1 MEFDYPFRFDF
12 SDSRSINVDVY
23 PHEYSSKFRNE
34 FDNTLI
40 GVHFEPAP
48 RKNESDK
55 FWFYSNTAD
64 NVTAKIF
71 EIENKIS
78 NKGEK

>member
-1 MEFDYPFRFDF
+1 MITLLDLTSVIQDLSMLMY
-12 SDSRSINVDVY
+12 I
-23 PHEYSSKFRNE
+23 HEYSSKFRNE

-40 GVHFEPAP
+40 GVHFEPAH